1 MKYIFKLDEQG
12 YCEDDETLL
21 ISESDPTPEGYTDVM
36 MPDGLVRARFVN
48 GEWVEGATQ
57 EEIDQILKPPEY
69 EPTETQLIAQ
79 QVTDNEISDM
89 SQWQNITELEI
100 QAMEHGQNIT
110 ELEIQSMEQGQ
121 KITDMEIEQMMQ
133 GQAQTDQ
140 ELRLL
145 ELEAKLNV

>member
-1 MKYIFKLDEQG
+1 MHQ
-12 YCEDDETLL
+12 
-21 ISESDPTPEGYTDVM
+21 EGNEVPRDCTDVKL
-36 MPDGLVRARFVN
+36 PYGLLRPRFLDGK
-48 GEWVEGATQ
+48 WVEGASK
-57 EEIDQILKPPEY
+57 EEIEEFTRPRERPLSDIE
-69 EPTETQLIAQ
+69 IVGQ
-79 QVTDNEISDM
+79 QSTDHEISDM

>member
-1 MKYIFKLDEQG
+1 MKYIFKLDERG
-12 YCEDDETLL
+12 YCEDEETLL
-21 ISESDPTPEGYTDVM
+21 ISKSDPTPEGYTDVM

-57 EEIDQILKPPEY
+57 EEINRILKPPEY

-79 QVTDNEISDM
+79 QVTDHEISDM
-89 SQWQNITELEI
+89 AQW
-100 QAMEHGQNIT
+100 QNIT

-121 KITDMEIEQMMQ
+121 KITVMEIEQMMQ